1 MCVET
6 GTPRPNANRFD
17 RTREHRER
25 VGTRRGDGMDALA
38 SVRAAIR
45 GSEITLTVSLAA
57 AFLVYRFSR
66 PA

>member
-1 MCVET
+1 MTQVSVT
-6 GTPRPNANRFD
+6 KRGNT
-17 RTREHRER
+17 
-25 VGTRRGDGMDALA
+25 VVLLGTRRGGGMDALA

>member
-1 MCVET
+1 MVLL
-6 GTPRPNANRFD
+6 
-17 RTREHRER
+17 
-25 VGTRRGDGMDALA
+25 GTRRGGGMDALG